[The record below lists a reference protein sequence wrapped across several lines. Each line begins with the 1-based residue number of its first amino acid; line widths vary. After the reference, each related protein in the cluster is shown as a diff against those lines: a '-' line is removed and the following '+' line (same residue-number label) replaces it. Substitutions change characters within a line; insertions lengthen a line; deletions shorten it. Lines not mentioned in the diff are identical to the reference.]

1 VIDELRQE
9 LDAAGVCGRWQRRAL
24 EEARDHL
31 AESEGGFGDPREI
44 ARDIAAVVA
53 TTQTRQA
60 ALVAFG
66 GLVAAGLAC
75 VAAFGLSGS
84 ADITV
89 GGLLG
94 ITASAAIV
102 VASQIAFVAGVFMAW
117 RALRLRAPA
126 RAAELVV
133 VRRRAAVALSGAAVT
148 AVAWIVYAHQYDDSG
163 WIVVVAAATL
173 PLLVLSAWRVV
184 NAARP
189 RPLPGGEAGDVFD
202 ELAPVVGPV
211 VALRA
216 RPWLFAVLVAG
227 AAGAL
232 VCLSGWS
239 AEGTLA
245 DGLVR
250 GIPEALA
257 VLGAYAVFGRV
268 LALRH

>member
-1 VIDELRQE
+1 MIEELRRE
-9 LDAAGVCGRWQRRAL
+9 LDAAGVRGRWQRRAL

-31 AESEGGFGDPREI
+31 AESGGGFGDPRKI

-75 VAAFGLSGS
+75 VVAFALSGS
-84 ADITV
+84 ADITA

-102 VASQIAFVAGVFMAW
+102 VASQIAFVAGMFMAW
-117 RALRLRAPA
+117 RALHLRPPA
-126 RAAELVV
+126 RTAELSV

-148 AVAWIVYAHQYDDSG
+148 AVAWIVYAYQYDDSG
-163 WIVVVAAATL
+163 WIVVLSAATL
-173 PLLVLSAWRVV
+173 LLLALSASRVV
-184 NAARP
+184 TAARP

-202 ELAPVVGPV
+202 ELAPIVGPA

-216 RPWLFAVLVAG
+216 HPWVFAVLVAG
-227 AAGAL
+227 SAGAL
-232 VCLSGWS
+232 VCVSGWS
-239 AEGTLA
+239 AEGAVA

-257 VLGAYAVFGRV
+257 VLGAYAALGRV

>member
-1 VIDELRQE
+1 MIDELRRE
-9 LDAAGVCGRWQRRAL
+9 LDTVGVRGRWQRRAL

-31 AESEGGFGDPREI
+31 AESEGAFGDSQEI

-75 VAAFGLSGS
+75 IAGFALSGS

-89 GGLLG
+89 GGPLG
-94 ITASAAIV
+94 IAASVAIV
-102 VASQIAFVAGVFMAW
+102 LASQIAFVAGMFMAW
-117 RALRLRAPA
+117 RALRLRPPA
-126 RAAELVV
+126 RAAELSV

-148 AVAWIVYAHQYDDSG
+148 AVAWIVYAHQYEDSG
-163 WIVVVAAATL
+163 WIVLLSAATL
-173 PLLVLSAWRVV
+173 PLLAVSASRVIS
-184 NAARP
+184 AARP

-202 ELAPVVGPV
+202 ELAPVVGPAL
-211 VALRA
+211 ALRSH
-216 RPWLFAVLVAG
+216 PWSFAVLVAG

-232 VCLSGWS
+232 VCVSGWS
-239 AEGTLA
+239 AEGTVG

-250 GIPEALA
+250 GFPEMLA
-257 VLGAYAVFGRV
+257 VLGAYAALGRL
-268 LALRH
+268 LALRR

>member
-1 VIDELRQE
+1 MIDELRRE
-9 LDAAGVCGRWQRRAL
+9 LDAAGVRGPWQRRAL

-31 AESEGGFGDPREI
+31 AESEGAFGEPRAI

-75 VAAFGLSGS
+75 IAAFALSGS

-89 GGLLG
+89 GGPLG
-94 ITASAAIV
+94 IAASVAIV
-102 VASQIAFVAGVFMAW
+102 LASQIAFVAGMFMAW
-117 RALRLRAPA
+117 RALRLRPPA
-126 RAAELVV
+126 RAAELAV

-163 WIVVVAAATL
+163 WIVLLSAATL
-173 PLLVLSAWRVV
+173 PLLAVSASRVI

-189 RPLPGGEAGDVFD
+189 RPLPGGEAGDVF
-202 ELAPVVGPV
+202 GPAV
-211 VALRA
+211 TLRA
-216 RPWLFAVLVAG
+216 HPWLLAVLVAA

-232 VCLSGWS
+232 VCVSGWS
-239 AEGTLA
+239 AEGTVG

-250 GIPEALA
+250 GVPEALA
-257 VLGAYAVFGRV
+257 VLAAYATLGRV